1 MTDGGEPSAGAA
13 GPPVGA
19 DGAVRRGR
27 RALNPLSVAG
37 NLEYDRV
44 LFFSDAVFAIA
55 ITLLVV
61 DIRVPAFVANA
72 GHELYESRGKI
83 LSFAISFLVIGL
95 FWMGH
100 HRLFRYITALDR
112 PIMFLNLL
120 FLGTIAFLPYPTALL
135 FAGTTRQPAAPA
147 FYASC
152 VAAAGLLEL
161 VVWLYAI
168 RAKGLVPASVSPA
181 LRRLETAQILPVPV
195 VFGLSIPVAFI
206 APGVAP
212 FTWILLVPIGRIV
225 PRIMRVKE
233 TDAAGNLPRRHRT
246 RWLSRN
252 ARRQ

>member
-1 MTDGGEPSAGAA
+1 
-13 GPPVGA
+13 
-19 DGAVRRGR
+19 
-27 RALNPLSVAG
+27 VAG

-61 DIRVPAFVANA
+61 DLRVPDIVRNA
-72 GHELYESRGKI
+72 AQEISHSTGRI

-112 PIMFLNLL
+112 RLIFLNLL

-135 FAGTTRQPAAPA
+135 FAGNNHEPAAPV
-147 FYASC
+147 FYAAC
-152 VAAAGLLEL
+152 VAGAGLVEL

-168 RAKGLVPASVSPA
+168 RAKGLVPPSVSPA
-181 LRRLETAQILPVPV
+181 LRRAETAQILPVPL
-195 VFGLSIPVAFI
+195 VFGLSIPVAII

-212 FTWILLVPIGRIV
+212 FTWILLVPIGRLV
-225 PRIMRVKE
+225 PRIMRAKM
-233 TDAAGNLPRRHRT
+233 TSGAD
-246 RWLSRN
+246 S
-252 ARRQ
+252 

>member
-1 MTDGGEPSAGAA
+1 MTDGGEPPAGAA
-13 GPPVGA
+13 GPPLGA
-19 DGAVRRGR
+19 DGAAQRGR

-61 DIRVPAFVANA
+61 DIRVPDVR
-72 GHELYESRGKI
+72 GRTPSRELHDARGKI

-112 PIMFLNLL
+112 PLIFLNLL

-135 FAGTTRQPAAPA
+135 FAASTHQATAPV

-152 VAAAGLLEL
+152 VAGAGLMEL
-161 VVWLYAI
+161 AVWLYAI
-168 RAKGLVPASVSPA
+168 RAKGLVPASVSACAPPRFDGA
-181 LRRLETAQILPVPV
+181 DSCTVPL

-206 APGVAP
+206 APGVARSRGSCSCP
-212 FTWILLVPIGRIV
+212 SAGYAPNRAGEGDPQGR
-225 PRIMRVKE
+225 
-233 TDAAGNLPRRHRT
+233 
-246 RWLSRN
+246 
-252 ARRQ
+252 